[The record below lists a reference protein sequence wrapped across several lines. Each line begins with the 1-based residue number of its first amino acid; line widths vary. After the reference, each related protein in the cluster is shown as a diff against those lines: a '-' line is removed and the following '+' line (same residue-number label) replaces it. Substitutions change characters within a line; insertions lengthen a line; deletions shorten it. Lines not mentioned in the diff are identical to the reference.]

1 MAATVLA
8 VIRRDTHHPGS
19 MGSQKLSPRNRSV
32 AARPTGT
39 ETPSMCNVHTEVA
52 SNVPSPP
59 GTMPT
64 VRNTLAIMKLAKT
77 APGDAVVPN
86 D

>member
-1 MAATVLA
+1 
-8 VIRRDTHHPGS
+8 
-19 MGSQKLSPRNRSV
+19 
-32 AARPTGT
+32 
-39 ETPSMCNVHTEVA
+39 
-52 SNVPSPP
+52 
-59 GTMPT
+59 MPT